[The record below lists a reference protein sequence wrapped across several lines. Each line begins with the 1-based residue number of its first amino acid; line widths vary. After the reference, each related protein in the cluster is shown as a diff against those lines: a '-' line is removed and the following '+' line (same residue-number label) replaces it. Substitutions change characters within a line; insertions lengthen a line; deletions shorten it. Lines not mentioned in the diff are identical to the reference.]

1 MKVASTIARYLLGL
15 IFLIFGLN
23 GFLNFIP
30 MPPPTGLAAQFVGA
44 LFVSHYTV
52 VVFLC
57 QLIPAILLLINRYTP
72 LALAILGPVIV
83 NIFCFHAFLA
93 PRSAVSGHRG
103 HSLDFDVLERS
114 FRVCG
119 LVPRARTGEP
129 VSLEYCHLE

>member
-93 PRSAVSGHRG
+93 PSGLPLAVIVVILWILTFLSVRSA
-103 HSLDFDVLERS
+103 FA
-114 FRVCG
+114 G
-119 LVPRARTGEP
+119 LFLARAPENQ
-129 VSLEYCHLE
+129 